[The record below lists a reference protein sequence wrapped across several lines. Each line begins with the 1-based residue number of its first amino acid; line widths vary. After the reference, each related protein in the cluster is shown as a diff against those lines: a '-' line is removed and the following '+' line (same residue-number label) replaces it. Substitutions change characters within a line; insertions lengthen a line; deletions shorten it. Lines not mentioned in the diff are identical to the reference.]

1 MSEQSDAT
9 RNGQAGDGQ
18 PGNGQP
24 GNGQPGNGQPGN
36 GQSGRT
42 PPEGGRQ
49 GGSRAEVMQVF
60 ATPVAVAHLG
70 FPEEV
75 NRRLAETILARETA
89 QGSTHHSNLGGWQ
102 SSWDLA
108 EWGGPAA
115 AALLDAGKAL
125 ATKLTCDRQGRAL
138 KLDWKVNAWAN
149 VNRSG
154 HANEAHSHPGAFW
167 SGSYY
172 VDDGGIGADPSLGGE
187 FELRDPRGV
196 APAMYAPQLAFA
208 APGGLSIGA
217 AETIAP
223 KTGMLLLFPSWL
235 EHGVRPYRG
244 TAARISVA
252 FNLSL

>member
-1 MSEQSDAT
+1 MTKTDSPAPGART
-9 RNGQAGDGQ
+9 GARPAGQ
-18 PGNGQP
+18 PGG
-24 GNGQPGNGQPGN
+24 
-36 GQSGRT
+36 
-42 PPEGGRQ
+42 EG
-49 GGSRAEVMQVF
+49 STRAEVRQLF

-70 FPEEV
+70 LPAQV
-75 NRRLAETILARETA
+75 NRELAETILAREASQPT
-89 QGSTHHSNLGGWQ
+89 TEHSNLGGWQ
-102 SSWDLA
+102 SSWDLLD
-108 EWGGPAA
+108 WGGPAA
-115 AALLDAGKAL
+115 SAVISAGKAL
-125 ATKLTCDRQGRAL
+125 AGKLTCDRQGQPRAVE
-138 KLDWKVNAWAN
+138 WRVNAWAN

-172 VDDGGIGADPSLGGE
+172 VDDGGIGADPRLGGE

-223 KTGMLLLFPSWL
+223 TTGMLLLFPSWL

-244 TAARISVA
+244 EAARISIA
-252 FNLSL
+252 FNLSV